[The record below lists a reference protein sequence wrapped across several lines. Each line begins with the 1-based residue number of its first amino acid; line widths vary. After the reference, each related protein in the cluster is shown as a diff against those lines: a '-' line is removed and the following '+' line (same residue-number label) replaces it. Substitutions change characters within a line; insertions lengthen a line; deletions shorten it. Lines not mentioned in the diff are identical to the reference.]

1 MRKMKNIKK
10 ALNKFTQSITH
21 QDVTLNLIQ
30 GPFLSKRNVL
40 TLLGVLKQVQHDAL
54 LKRVTIFALS
64 LFLVACNDQKHEVT
78 REVPETIQDIE
89 FSFSPVVKMFAPTV
103 VNIFATAEKLTETP
117 MDKFMDDPFYQ
128 QYMDRLHGPE
138 ENKSLNSM
146 GSGIII
152 NEDGYILTNYH
163 VIEGG
168 DKIKVVLSD
177 RREFD
182 AKVVVA
188 EERTDLVMLK
198 IDVNGE
204 KLSYAKLDADDN
216 LQVGDVVL
224 AIGNP
229 FGVGQSVSMGIIS
242 AVGRSQ
248 SGISDFRSFIQTDA
262 SINPGNSGGALV
274 TTDGRLIGMNTAIYS
289 KSGEN
294 IGIGFAIPSSMLIP
308 FVTSAVQGHRVERP
322 WMGIRIRGVDWDMAK
337 KYGFERPYG
346 VLIKD
351 IYKGGAADQAG
362 LQVGDVL
369 TQFNG
374 DIIDD
379 DAELDYRISRQTIN
393 TKAHF
398 TVLRNGKE
406 IELDVE
412 MIPPPHGTDDN
423 SYEIKGS
430 NPLTGAVVAELSPS
444 LSLDLGL
451 DTFKKGILIL
461 DIHPKSIAEEMKF
474 QIGDVLHSIDGQD
487 VEQLDTFFKVMDKEQ
502 SNWKIQF
509 LRGEEKMTLDVG
521 KK

>member
-1 MRKMKNIKK
+1 MSPSLRGVANHLSGISLVGLWITDTNPHVQGK
-10 ALNKFTQSITH
+10 ALGSGKFRD
-21 QDVTLNLIQ
+21 DVFSFSLPCLI
-30 GPFLSKRNVL
+30 
-40 TLLGVLKQVQHDAL
+40 
-54 LKRVTIFALS
+54 LS
-64 LFLVACNDQKHEVT
+64 LSFFLVACSEQSQDQKVT
-78 REVPETIQDIE
+78 REVPKSIQEVE
-89 FSFSPVVKMFAPTV
+89 FSFSPVVKKFAPTV
-103 VNIFATAEKLTETP
+103 VNIYATAEKLTKAP

-152 NEDGYILTNYH
+152 SDDGYILTNYH

-177 RREFD
+177 RREFE

-198 IDVNGE
+198 IDVDGE
-204 KLSYAKLDADDN
+204 KLPYATLDADDN

-274 TTDGRLIGMNTAIYS
+274 TTDGRMIGMNTAIYS
-289 KSGEN
+289 QSGES

-308 FVTSAVQGHRVERP
+308 FVTSAIHGNRVERP
-322 WMGIRIRGVDWDMAK
+322 WMGIRIRGVDSDIAK
-337 KYGFERPYG
+337 KIGFTYPYG

-362 LQVGDVL
+362 LQVDDIL
-369 TQFNG
+369 TKFNG

-379 DAELDYRISRQTIN
+379 DAELDYRISRQNIN

-398 TVLRNGKE
+398 TILRDGKE
-406 IELDVE
+406 IELDVD
-412 MIPPPHGTDDN
+412 MIPPPHGADEN
-423 SYEIKGS
+423 SYEIKGK
-430 NPLTGAVVAELSPS
+430 NPLTGAIVAELSPA

-451 DTFKKGILIL
+451 DTFKHGILIL
-461 DIHPKSIAEEMKF
+461 DLKLHSIASEMKF
-474 QIGDVLHSIDGQD
+474 QIGDVLYAIDGQN
-487 VEQLDTFFKVMDKEQ
+487 VETLESFFKVMDKEKN
-502 SNWKIQF
+502 SWKIEF
-509 LRGEEKMTLDVG
+509 LRGGEKMTLDVG